1 VTKGVKYPVEILER
15 REVEALLAG
24 CGSSRTG
31 RRDRAVLTLLW
42 RSGLRISEALALRP
56 ADVNLSA
63 GTVRVLRGKGGKA
76 RTVALDALAR
86 SALEAWLAVRPA
98 GRGPLFC
105 PVSKPGQPLK
115 SNHIRNRL
123 RRLAARTGV
132 EKRVHPHG
140 LRAHLRGRAGRRG
153 LSGPRHP
160 RPART
165 RERQHDRC
173 LPARAR
179 RLDGRRTGKAP
190 CVGGGGGL
198 TRLFSCA
205 SRPARG
211 SHRDARLGAV

>member
-1 VTKGVKYPVEILER
+1 MKKGVKYPVEILER
-15 REVEALLAG
+15 REVEAMLAG
-24 CGSSRTG
+24 CGTSPTG

-56 ADVNLSA
+56 ADVSLST

-115 SNHIRNRL
+115 SNHVRNRL
-123 RRLAARTGV
+123 RRLATRAGI

-140 LRAHLRGRAGRRG
+140 LRHTYAVELDEEGFPLRDIRDLLGHANVSTTDTYLRGLGA
-153 LSGPRHP
+153 SS
-160 RPART
+160 AI
-165 RERQHDRC
+165 E
-173 LPARAR
+173 RAR
-179 RLDGRRTGKAP
+179 LRT
-190 CVGGGGGL
+190 
-198 TRLFSCA
+198 
-205 SRPARG
+205 
-211 SHRDARLGAV
+211 

>member
-1 VTKGVKYPVEILER
+1 MMRGVKYPVEILER

-24 CGSSRTG
+24 CGSSPTG

-86 SALEAWLAVRPA
+86 SAIEAWLAVRPA

-105 PVSKPGQPLK
+105 PVSKPGHPVK
-115 SNHIRNRL
+115 SNHVRNRL
-123 RRLAARTGV
+123 RRLAAQACL

-140 LRAHLRGRAGRRG
+140 LRHTYAVELDQEGFPLRDIRDLLGHANVSTTDAYLRG
-153 LSGPRHP
+153 
-160 RPART
+160 
-165 RERQHDRC
+165 
-173 LPARAR
+173 
-179 RLDGRRTGKAP
+179 
-190 CVGGGGGL
+190 
-198 TRLFSCA
+198 
-205 SRPARG
+205 
-211 SHRDARLGAV
+211 LGASSAVEWAKMRA

>member
-1 VTKGVKYPVEILER
+1 MKKGVRYPVEILER

-24 CGSSRTG
+24 CGTSPTG

-63 GTVRVLRGKGGKA
+63 GTVRVLRGKGGRA

-105 PVSKPGQPLK
+105 PASKPEQALK
-115 SNHIRNRL
+115 SNHVRNRL
-123 RRLAARTGV
+123 RRLAARAGI

-140 LRAHLRGRAGRRG
+140 LRHTYAVELDEEGFPLRDIRDLLGHANASTTDAYLRG
-153 LSGPRHP
+153 
-160 RPART
+160 
-165 RERQHDRC
+165 
-173 LPARAR
+173 
-179 RLDGRRTGKAP
+179 
-190 CVGGGGGL
+190 
-198 TRLFSCA
+198 
-205 SRPARG
+205 
-211 SHRDARLGAV
+211 LGASSAIERAKIRT